1 MGDVRIQSSSGS
13 VSSEANVEETPSAA
27 PQVKDT
33 QPEPQ
38 HSSESAVAL
47 KKQGKEVIG
56 QMNMR
61 ELVLRQGLNNQLQ
74 SSPMTTFNAP
84 PNPQPGGSQK
94 QAPAGAATK
103 GGPVTLEERD
113 REHKVRG
120 MQTSINR
127 WREANHQPKI
137 DVNGSIDQKTK
148 DAIKEFQK
156 AGGLPETGEM
166 NGSTRDRLTLLNEI
180 KSRTAK
186 HKNASDNVNFLM
198 DSDGFRKLPEK
209 MQTEM
214 LNHVK
219 RYANGDM
226 LTRDQIGTLA
236 DILHQSAFTNL
247 SPASQKTVLDDFYAH
262 PERRSLTLITNALN
276 DPGFDGLSPKLQH
289 EALDTLRSHPADGFS
304 DQTNNVMQLMNTT
317 AFQNLDPDLRKQ
329 VLEGLPA
336 RFDGTQLDQVIIGNM
351 MKVVSE
357 PRFAALRPEV
367 REELLNA
374 QSRRP
379 VSPRLAT
386 ELQQLAA
393 DPFFK
398 VDRNWM
404 KKIEDAERM
413 TP

>member
-1 MGDVRIQSSSGS
+1 MGDVRIQSSSGP
-13 VSSEANVEETPSAA
+13 VTSEANVEETPSAA
-27 PQVKDT
+27 PQVKDI

-38 HSSESAVAL
+38 SSSESAVAL

-74 SSPMTTFNAP
+74 SSPMTTFNTPA
-84 PNPQPGGSQK
+84 PGGSQK
-94 QAPAGAATK
+94 QAPAGGATK
-103 GGPVTLEERD
+103 GGPVTFEARN
-113 REHKVRG
+113 REQEVRG

-137 DVNGSIDQKTK
+137 DVTGSIDQKTK

-156 AGGLPETGEM
+156 TGGLPETGEM
-166 NGSTRDRLTLLNEI
+166 NESTRDRLTLLNEI
-180 KSRTAK
+180 KGRVAK
-186 HKNASDNVNFLM
+186 HPSGNVDHLLASE
-198 DSDGFRKLPEK
+198 GFKRLPEK

-219 RYANGDM
+219 QYANGGL

-236 DILHQSAFTNL
+236 DILHQSAFTSL
-247 SPASQKTVLDDFYAH
+247 PPASQKAVLEDFYAH
-262 PERRSLTLITNALN
+262 PERRSLTLITNAIN
-276 DPGFDGLSPKLQH
+276 DPGFGGLSPDLQH
-289 EALDTLRSHPADGFS
+289 EALDALRSHPADGFS
-304 DQTNNVMQLMNTT
+304 DQTNNVMQLLSTT
-317 AFQNLDPDLRKQ
+317 GFQNLDPDLRKQ
-329 VLEGLPA
+329 VLGGLYA
-336 RFDGTQLDQVIIGNM
+336 RFDGAQLDPVIIANM
-351 MKVVSE
+351 MTVVSE

-379 VSPRLAT
+379 VSPRLAA
-386 ELQQLAA
+386 ELQKLAA

-404 KKIEDAERM
+404 KKIEDAERF